1 MVMPDKLP
9 IWQLWLGRPSVASR
23 ACEQTVENVYSGYAY
38 HRLTGKQLPTRIRN
52 LIGKVGHAAVSDV
65 FRAWALWKH
74 GGVWL
79 DSDIIAQREIP
90 FRTMLAER
98 PNAII
103 TANHSPADAEWAS
116 SGIMAAGTGHPV
128 MKQAYEESIAML
140 EQHGRTLDYLAAGPA
155 LVTRLLRKHK
165 DQWIILDNHQYAHKY
180 SNSVLQRR
188 YRWPFARERDTDSR
202 DWYYAHVLGACLKKH
217 RELTMP
223 ALMRYGT
230 VFSHLL
236 RTTYEAIFFPPL
248 YTGLHASYLIRSP
261 STGFE

>member
-1 MVMPDKLP
+1 MPDKLP

-79 DSDIIAQREIP
+79 DSDILARREIP
-90 FRTMLAER
+90 FRAMLAKQ
-98 PNAII
+98 PDAII
-103 TANHSPADAEWAS
+103 TANHCPSDPEWAS
-116 SGIMAAGTGHPV
+116 SGILAAGAGHPV
-128 MKQAYEESIAML
+128 MRHAYEESVAML
-140 EQHGRTLDYLAAGPA
+140 ERHGRNLDYLAVGPA
-155 LVTRLLRKHK
+155 LVTRLLREHK
-165 DQWIILDNHQYAHKY
+165 NEWIILDNDEYAHKY

-188 YRWPFARERDTDSR
+188 YRWPYVAERDTDPQ
-202 DWYYAHVLGACLKKH
+202 DWYYAHVVGACLKKH
-217 RELTMP
+217 RDLSAK

-230 VFSHLL
+230 VFSHVL
-236 RTTYEAIFFPPL
+236 RTTFQEVGMEP
-248 YTGLHASYLIRSP
+248 
-261 STGFE
+261 